1 MTSKMFGSRV
11 CLHKGKLI
19 IFVILSDILVT
30 FVTFSI
36 HNLLKTKN
44 KNDPQYPENDIPIS
58 SNPKREYWTK
68 VIAR

>member
-11 CLHKGKLI
+11 CLYKGKLT
-19 IFVILSDILVT
+19 IFVILSG

-36 HNLLKTKN
+36 HNLLKTKHDL
-44 KNDPQYPENDIPIS
+44 NDPISENDIPIS